1 MKQTA
6 RLGLL
11 LVLAGILV
19 LSVPLVAGDQAGAH
33 RAAAASVQSSP
44 LVSPP
49 SFMQSVMTAVRLQIS
64 IWLHTPTAPV
74 VKPEITPAHPDAP
87 QKSSTNSINRRPW
100 LYETVLLDHGGE
112 EII

>member
-49 SFMQSVMTAVRLQIS
+49 SFMQSVMTAVRFQIS
-64 IWLHTPTAPV
+64 LWLHTPATPV

-87 QKSSTNSINRRPW
+87 QKSSTNEITRRPW
-100 LYETVLLDHGGE
+100 LYETMLLDNGGE
-112 EII
+112 NVS